1 MNFQLILDVLP
12 FSVYWLDSKKKFFR
26 GGNQHFL
33 ASLKINSLSEVIGKP
48 VSGFFLSDYL
58 RIVNDLLNK
67 SIKNKDKSFS
77 AVYYKLINDQEEP
90 TLIQC
95 TSVMSKKGSITIFSE
110 TYPRLNDFNQYLW
123 EENEKLTVYLNN
135 IIENVPAS
143 IYWKDINSVILGGS
157 KLHSELTGF
166 TNTRAVIGKTDF
178 DFPWKDQAER
188 IQENDRFVMQNN
200 QMVSFEERA
209 RLSDD
214 RMHVFLTQKSPLKG
228 KFDKTIGVLGVSI
241 DITELK
247 NTQKKLQKSKLL
259 ADAANQAKTEFLA
272 NMSHDIRTPLTG
284 IIGLS
289 Q

>member
-135 IIENVPAS
+135 II
-143 IYWKDINSVILGGS
+143 
-157 KLHSELTGF
+157 
-166 TNTRAVIGKTDF
+166 
-178 DFPWKDQAER
+178 
-188 IQENDRFVMQNN
+188 
-200 QMVSFEERA
+200 
-209 RLSDD
+209 
-214 RMHVFLTQKSPLKG
+214 
-228 KFDKTIGVLGVSI
+228 
-241 DITELK
+241 
-247 NTQKKLQKSKLL
+247 
-259 ADAANQAKTEFLA
+259 
-272 NMSHDIRTPLTG
+272 
-284 IIGLS
+284 
-289 Q
+289 